1 MKLSRGVQVVSTH
14 HEELV
19 MHHDRDASPP
29 TTEQEQQRPES
40 TAGWRDLL
48 RDQALQNAMRKR
60 ASGVPTYSVPEAA
73 ALLSISQEYLY
84 RLIQGGAFPAVRMR
98 LSGNQGRYVIPA
110 KAVER
115 LLDDATAATS
125 CVEVGEWSEHW
136 SGSNSTPSPV
146 AGVISR

>member
-1 MKLSRGVQVVSTH
+1 M
-14 HEELV
+14 
-19 MHHDRDASPP
+19 RDSQASPP
-29 TTEQEQQRPES
+29 HTEEQPHGPEGS
-40 TAGWRDLL
+40 AGWRDVL

-84 RLIQGGAFPAVRMR
+84 RLIQAGAFPAVRMR
-98 LSGNQGRYVIPA
+98 IGGNQGRYVIPA

-125 CVEVGEWSEHW
+125 CVEIGEWSERW
-136 SGSNSTPSPV
+136 SATIAPAAAGTTP
-146 AGVISR
+146 R